1 MDDQEFGVW
10 AGALEVRQDHNRPML
25 RGTFPYDDMAV
36 VASSG
41 RVRKERFRPG
51 AFAFSIREALAGRA
65 RIDVLAG
72 HDYGKPLASTETKTL
87 DFEDTAAALTFEA
100 ALPEDGLQPSWIVDL
115 LMAIRGGLPIGIS
128 PGFNIPAALAG
139 AFDLTPEPGNA
150 DVLIRSIREAVLY
163 EMSAVTRPSYQN
175 TDVDLRAWRRAAG
188 VADGERKA
196 RLWL

>member
-1 MDDQEFGVW
+1 M

-100 ALPEDGLQPSWIVDL
+100 ALPEDGAATFMDCRSAD
-115 LMAIRGGLPIGIS
+115 GD
-128 PGFNIPAALAG
+128 PGRAAYRHFPRFQHSPAALAG